1 MNNSFEN
8 SATAFSNF
16 SDEQLVGLVKQGQ
29 SGAFNALYARYLPK
43 IRSMVYPFQGL
54 GYDFDDLIQEA
65 TIGFFTAIDTF
76 HSTAGAT
83 FSTFCYLCMRR
94 LLITLLRSK
103 TKKGAVPQSCILYD
117 CETIAAETQMQ
128 PEQAYITKESYL
140 ALKQKLQKALSPF
153 EKQVL
158 TDYLQ
163 GLDYRAI
170 AEKHQKPAKSVDNAL
185 QRIRAKL
192 RRLTQ

>member
-1 MNNSFEN
+1 MSNS
-8 SATAFSNF
+8 SKSQPQAFSGY
-16 SDEQLVGLVKQGQ
+16 SDEQLVALVKQGQ
-29 SGAFNALYARYLPK
+29 SGAFSALYARYLPK

-54 GYDFDDLIQEA
+54 GYDFEDLVQEA
-65 TIGFFTAIDTF
+65 TIGFFTAIEAF
-76 HSTAGAT
+76 NAAANAA
-83 FSTFCYLCMRR
+83 FSTFCYVCMRR

-103 TKKGAVPQSCILYD
+103 TKKSAIPQSCIIYD
-117 CETIAAETQMQ
+117 CTALPATAQMQ
-128 PEQAYITKESYL
+128 PEQAYIAKESYL
-140 ALKQKLQKALSPF
+140 ALKARLQQSLSPF

-170 AEKHQKPAKSVDNAL
+170 AEKRQRSAKSVDNAL

-192 RRLTQ
+192 RLLTQ